1 MRYVAV
7 FFAII
12 LVACASSNVK
22 VFDTPDDQF
31 EYAKKLY
38 EQGKYADAQ
47 QAFQT
52 VIFRFHGTSLSD
64 SVVFYMGMCHYSDK
78 EYVLAVGEFNRLV
91 QNYPTSPLADEAQ
104 YMVAK
109 AYFEDAPNNVGLE
122 QDEIKD
128 AIRIT
133 QNFLED
139 YPNSPYRAN
148 ARILLD
154 SCNARLA
161 EKDYKNGMVYYKIGD
176 RRAARIYFE
185 DVVTSYTVPEWV
197 GKALFMIAEIDLKEK
212 KYDDAEAKLK
222 NFINAF
228 PKHEWIEKAK
238 KKYAEIEQKIA
249 EREGKQQTT
258 ENERAQE

>member
-1 MRYVAV
+1 MRYIAA
-7 FFAII
+7 FLAIFLI
-12 LVACASSNVK
+12 ACASSRVK
-22 VFDTPDDQF
+22 VFDTPDDQYQ
-31 EYAKKLY
+31 YAKKLY
-38 EQGKYADAQ
+38 SEGKYTQALE
-47 QAFQT
+47 AFQT

-64 SVVFYMGMCHYSDK
+64 SVVFYQGMCHYNEK

-91 QNYPTSPLADEAQ
+91 QNYPSSPLADQAQ

-109 AYFEDAPNNVGLE
+109 SYFEDAPNNVGLE

-148 ARILLD
+148 ARVLLD

-185 DVVTSYTVPEWV
+185 DVVTNYTVPEWV
-197 GKALFMIAEIDLKEK
+197 GKALYMIAEIDFKEK
-212 KYDDAEAKLK
+212 KYDDAKAKLK

-228 PKHEWIEKAK
+228 PQHEWIEKAK
-238 KKYAEIEQKIA
+238 EKYAEVVAKIGEQ
-249 EREGKQQTT
+249 EGTQQAT